1 VDVNSRDQPE
11 RVVWQRYPSWKH
23 FTWLYFFAAWTAL
36 RGLILERMEVPG
48 WEMWFLGAAC
58 LIGVVAALRYWVRYI
73 VTSQRVSF
81 KNGYTGSE
89 IENMPIERIRSVEI
103 QQGPIAGLMGVRT
116 VVIQE
121 RDSNRTIR
129 IRGISDAEVVV
140 EKIKA
145 LAPSILETQ
154 PETPY
159 E

>member
-1 VDVNSRDQPE
+1 MDVNSREQAE
-11 RVVWQRYPSWKH
+11 RIIWQQYPSWKH
-23 FTWLYFFAAWTAL
+23 FTWLYFFAVWTAL

-48 WEMWFLGAAC
+48 WEMWFLGAA
-58 LIGVVAALRYWVRYI
+58 LLVGLVVALRYWVRYI

-103 QQGPIAGLMGVRT
+103 QQGPIAGMVGIST

-121 RDSNRTIR
+121 RDSHRTIR

-140 EKIKA
+140 AKIKA
-145 LAPSILETQ
+145 LAPSNLDIPQ
-154 PETPY
+154 ETPY